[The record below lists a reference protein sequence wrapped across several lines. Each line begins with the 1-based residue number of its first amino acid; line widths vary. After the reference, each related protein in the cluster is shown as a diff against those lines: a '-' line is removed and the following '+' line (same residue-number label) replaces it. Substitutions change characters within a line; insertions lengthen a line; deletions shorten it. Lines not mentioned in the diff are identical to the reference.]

1 MEKAAPVS
9 LLIFPQKTAVLLLK
23 AASCEHRQNC
33 KPGSQGDNGV
43 S

>member
-23 AASCEHRQNC
+23 ASCEYRQNY